1 MGNKFDTQTPADENG
16 CWVGVRSGGVHRDTG
31 QEVASE
37 FLLDDTVTGEH
48 VHIGLDENGEVIFES
63 RRNHNDS

>member
-1 MGNKFDTQTPADENG
+1 MPANRP
-16 CWVGVRSGGVHRDTG
+16 CDTG

-48 VHIGLDENGEVIFES
+48 VHIGLDEDGEVIFES
-63 RRNHNDS
+63 RHNHSDN

>member
-1 MGNKFDTQTPADENG
+1 MGNKFDTQTSADENG
-16 CWVGVRSGGVHRDTG
+16 CWVGVRSGGVHHDTG

-48 VHIGLDENGEVIFES
+48 VHIGLDEDGEVIFES